1 MVAVRDSHLTNPADF
16 DAKTWTS
23 SLALT
28 TTEQDELFALYNRLA
43 SLKLADEAKTTE
55 AKSADV
61 TTDIEPTSVAPLLA
75 YGVEM
80 IEILMTM
87 DMDME
92 TLTAA
97 LLYPF
102 FEAKLFT
109 AETIETEFGETLVK
123 LLVSVIEMDAIRTLQ
138 AKTSKP
144 SENQVDNLRRMLM
157 AIVDDVRAIVIKLA
171 ERICH
176 LRDVKD
182 ASEEE
187 RVLAAKEISDI
198 YAPLA
203 NRLGIGQLKWELEDL
218 SFRYSHPETYKQI
231 AKLLLERRIDRE
243 EFIDNFVEK
252 VKQGVEAT
260 GAKVE
265 VYGRPKHI
273 YSIWKKMQKKNL
285 DFSGLYDVR
294 AVRVIA
300 AELQDCYAALG
311 VLHTLYRPIP
321 SEFDDYVANPKAN
334 GYQSIHTVV
343 AVGEEGKPVEV
354 QIRTQQMHDD
364 AELGVA
370 AHWRYKEGS
379 DGGKQGSYEE
389 KIAWLRKLLAWQ
401 DDMTESGNL
410 VDELRSQVFDD
421 RVYVFTPQGDVVDM
435 PQGSTPLD
443 FAYYVHSMVGHRCI
457 GAKISGRI
465 VPFTYE
471 LQTGDQIE
479 IITQKN
485 PNPSRDWLLPNLG
498 YVKSTRA
505 RAKINTYFKRLDRDK
520 NIAAGKDML
529 EGEMQKL
536 GLILA
541 DASCA
546 FDRFNSNT
554 MDDLLAQVGSGD
566 ARLNQVIN
574 HIKVKLL
581 QPSAEEEDKLAL
593 ELVDQQVQKSQNKP
607 KKQKKDHI
615 VVEGMGNLMT
625 HIAKCCQPIPG
636 DEIIGYITQG
646 RGISIHRQGCLQYA
660 ELNNRQPERVIEAV
674 WGNDFSG
681 GYSATLVVHANDRS
695 GLLRDLTTIFAND
708 RIHVSGMS
716 TRTDPKQQ
724 TATLEIN
731 VELFNI
737 DTLTHLLNRMGQV
750 KGVIYAKRLR

>member
-16 DAKTWTS
+16 DAQTWTA

-28 TTEQDELFALYNRLA
+28 VGEQAELLQLYRQLAARETAESTPLTGSIIDADNAPLAL
-43 SLKLADEAKTTE
+43 
-55 AKSADV
+55 
-61 TTDIEPTSVAPLLA
+61 PLLA

-80 IEILMTM
+80 VEILMTM
-87 DMDME
+87 DMDMD
-92 TLTAA
+92 TLKVA

-102 FEAKLFT
+102 FDAKLYDQ
-109 AETIETEFGETLVK
+109 EQIDDLFGAK
-123 LLVSVIEMDAIRTLQ
+123 LTPLLIAVVEMDAIRTLQ
-138 AKTSKP
+138 AKSQTP
-144 SENQVDNLRRMLM
+144 SENQMDNLRRMLM

-176 LRDVKD
+176 LREVKN

-187 RVLAAKEISDI
+187 RVLAAKEIADI

-218 SFRYSHPETYKQI
+218 SFRYSHPDIYKKI

-243 EFIDNFVEK
+243 EFIDNFVDQ

-285 DFSGLYDVR
+285 DFSELYDVR

-311 VLHTLYRPIP
+311 VIHTLFRPIP

-343 AVGEEGKPVEV
+343 AVGDENKPVEV
-354 QIRTQQMHDD
+354 QIRTKQMHDD

-379 DGGKQGSYEE
+379 DSSKKGSYEE

-401 DDMTESGNL
+401 DDMAENGNL

-421 RVYVFTPQGDVVDM
+421 RVYVFTPQGDVMDM

-498 YVKSTRA
+498 YVKSARA
-505 RAKINTYFKRLDRDK
+505 RAKITTYFKRLDRDK
-520 NIAAGKDML
+520 NVVAGKEML
-529 EGEMQKL
+529 DTELHKL
-536 GLILA
+536 GLHLS
-541 DASCA
+541 DAQCA
-546 FDRFNSNT
+546 FERFNANAL
-554 MDDLLAQVGSGD
+554 DDLLAQVGSGD
-566 ARLNQVIN
+566 VRLNQVVN
-574 HIKVKLL
+574 HIKLQLL
-581 QPSAEEEDKLAL
+581 QPSAEEEDKLAQ
-593 ELVDQQVQKSQNKP
+593 ELVEQQVQKSQNQA
-607 KKQKKDHI
+607 KKKHKKDHI
-615 VVEGMGNLMT
+615 VVEGVGNLMT

-636 DEIIGYITQG
+636 DEIDGYITQG

-660 ELNNRQPERVIEAV
+660 ELSNRHPERTIDAV
-674 WGNDFSG
+674 WSDDFSA
-681 GYSATLVVHANDRS
+681 GYKVVMVVHGIDRS

-708 RIHVSGMS
+708 RIHVVGMT
-716 TRTDPKQQ
+716 TRTDAKMQ
-724 TATLEIN
+724 TATLEISI
-731 VELFNI
+731 ELFNI
-737 DTLTHLLNRMGQV
+737 DTLNHLLNRMSQV
-750 KGVIYAKRLR
+750 KGVIYAKRLK

>member
-1 MVAVRDSHLTNPADF
+1 MVAVRDSHLTKPEDF
-16 DAKTWTS
+16 NAKTWIA

-28 TTEQDELFALYNRLA
+28 SAEQTALFALYSQLA
-43 SLKLADEAKTTE
+43 SFKPLSDDAEISDEDKAENTKI
-55 AKSADV
+55 V
-61 TTDIEPTSVAPLLA
+61 QPLLA

-87 DMDME
+87 DMDMD
-92 TLTAA
+92 TLKVA

-102 FEAKLFT
+102 FDAKFISAEEVEAKH
-109 AETIETEFGETLVK
+109 GETLSQ
-123 LLVSVIEMDAIRTLQ
+123 LLVSVVEMDAIRTLQ
-138 AKTSKP
+138 SNAHKP
-144 SENQVDNLRRMLM
+144 SESQLDNLRGMLM

-176 LRDVKD
+176 LREVKEQ
-182 ASEEE
+182 SEEE
-187 RVLAAKEISDI
+187 RVLAAKEISGI

-218 SFRYSHPETYKQI
+218 AFRYSHPDTYKQI

-243 EFIDNFVEK
+243 EFIDNFVQQ
-252 VKQGVEAT
+252 VKDGVEAT

-311 VLHTLYRPIP
+311 VLHTLFRPIP

-343 AVGEEGKPVEV
+343 AVGDEGKPVEV
-354 QIRTQQMHDD
+354 QIRTKQMHDD

-370 AHWRYKEGS
+370 AHWRYKEGA
-379 DGGKQGSYEE
+379 DNTKKNSYEE

-401 DDMTESGNL
+401 DDMAESGSL

-435 PQGSTPLD
+435 PKGATPLD

-498 YVKSTRA
+498 YVKSARA
-505 RAKINTYFKRLDRDK
+505 RSKINTYFKRLDRDK
-520 NIAAGKDML
+520 NVAAGKELL
-529 EGEMQKL
+529 ETELQKIKL
-536 GLILA
+536 TLS

-546 FDRFNSNT
+546 FDRFNANT
-554 MDDLLAQVGSGD
+554 IDDLLAQVGSGD

-574 HIKVKLL
+574 HIKVQLL

-593 ELVDQQVQKSQNKP
+593 ELVDQQVQKSQNKT

-615 VVEGMGNLMT
+615 VVEGVGNLMT

-636 DEIIGYITQG
+636 DEIVGYITQG
-646 RGISIHRQGCLQYA
+646 RGISIHRQGCLQYG
-660 ELNNRQPERVIEAV
+660 ELSSRQPERVIDAV
-674 WGNDFSG
+674 WGDDFTG
-681 GYSATLVVHANDRS
+681 GYSVTLVVHANDRS

-708 RIHVSGMS
+708 RIHVSGMN
-716 TRTDPKQQ
+716 TRTDSKQQ
-724 TATLEIN
+724 TATLEVNI
-731 VELFNI
+731 ELFNI
-737 DTLTHLLNRMGQV
+737 DTLTHLINRMSQV

>member
-1 MVAVRDSHLTNPADF
+1 MVAVRDSHLTNPEDF

-28 TTEQDELFALYNRLA
+28 STEQDELFELYSQLALKEA
-43 SLKLADEAKTTE
+43 AESLEDEAE
-55 AKSADV
+55 
-61 TTDIEPTSVAPLLA
+61 IHFPLLA

-80 IEILMTM
+80 VEILMTM

-92 TLTAA
+92 TLKVA

-102 FEAKLFT
+102 FDAKLYDNEQIDT
-109 AETIETEFGETLVK
+109 LFGCK
-123 LLVSVIEMDAIRTLQ
+123 LLPLLVAVVEMDAIRTLQ
-138 AKTSKP
+138 AKSQKP
-144 SENQVDNLRRMLM
+144 SESQVDNLRRMLM

-176 LRDVKD
+176 LRQVKNE
-182 ASEEE
+182 SEEE

-218 SFRYSHPETYKQI
+218 SFRYSHPDTYKKI

-243 EFIDNFVEK
+243 EFIANFVSQ
-252 VKQGVEAT
+252 VKTGVEAA
-260 GAKVE
+260 GGKVE

-285 DFSGLYDVR
+285 DFTGLYDVR

-311 VLHTLYRPIP
+311 VIHNLFRPIP

-343 AVGEEGKPVEV
+343 AVGDENKAVEV
-354 QIRTQQMHDD
+354 QIRTKQMHDD

-379 DGGKQGSYEE
+379 DSTKKGSYEE

-401 DDMTESGNL
+401 DDMAESGSL

-421 RVYVFTPQGDVVDM
+421 RVYVFTPKGDVVDM

-471 LQTGDQIE
+471 LQTGDQVE

-498 YVKSTRA
+498 YVKSARA

-520 NIAAGKDML
+520 NVAAGKDML
-529 EGEMQKL
+529 EGELHKL
-536 GLILA
+536 KLQLS

-546 FDRFNSNT
+546 FERFNSNT
-554 MDDLLAQVGSGD
+554 LEDLLAQVGSGD

-574 HIKVKLL
+574 HIKVLLL

-593 ELVDQQVQKSQNKP
+593 ELVDQQVQKSQNQQ
-607 KKQKKDHI
+607 KKKRNKDHI

-625 HIAKCCQPIPG
+625 HIANCCQPIPG
-636 DEIIGYITQG
+636 DDIVGYITQG
-646 RGISIHRQGCLQYA
+646 RGISIHRNGCLQYA
-660 ELNNRQPERVIEAV
+660 DLSNRQPERIIDAV
-674 WGNDFSG
+674 WGDDFSG
-681 GYSATLVVHANDRS
+681 GYRVTLVVHATDRR

-708 RIHVSGMS
+708 RIHVVGMN
-716 TRTDPKQQ
+716 TRTDTKLQ

-731 VELFNI
+731 IELYNI
-737 DTLTHLLNRMGQV
+737 DTLSHLTNRMSQV

>member
-1 MVAVRDSHLTNPADF
+1 MVAVRDSHLTNPEDF
-16 DAKTWTS
+16 DAKIWTS
-23 SLALT
+23 SLALSAA
-28 TTEQDELFALYNRLA
+28 EQAELFELYSQLA
-43 SLKLADEAKTTE
+43 SSAVAD
-55 AKSADV
+55 SALP
-61 TTDIEPTSVAPLLA
+61 ECQKLLA

-80 IEILMTM
+80 VEILMTM
-87 DMDME
+87 EMDME
-92 TLTAA
+92 TLKVA

-102 FEAKLFT
+102 FDAKRYD
-109 AETIETEFGETLVK
+109 IEQVETLFGANLAQ
-123 LLVSVIEMDAIRTLQ
+123 LLIAVVEMDAIRTLQ
-138 AKTSKP
+138 AKSQKP
-144 SENQVDNLRRMLM
+144 SETQVDNLRRMLM
-157 AIVDDVRAIVIKLA
+157 AIVDDVRVIVIKLA

-176 LRDVKD
+176 LRDVKN

-218 SFRYSHPETYKQI
+218 SFRYSHPKTYKKI
-231 AKLLLERRIDRE
+231 AKLLHERRIDRE
-243 EFIDNFVEK
+243 EFIDSFVRQI
-252 VKQGVEAT
+252 KQGIEAT
-260 GAKVE
+260 GAKIE

-311 VLHTLYRPIP
+311 VIHTLYRPIP

-343 AVGEEGKPVEV
+343 TVGDEKKPVEI
-354 QIRTQQMHDD
+354 QIRTKQMHDD

-379 DGGKQGSYEE
+379 DTSKKGSHEE

-401 DDMTESGNL
+401 DDMAESGNL

-421 RVYVFTPQGDVVDM
+421 RVYVFTPKGDVVDM
-435 PQGSTPLD
+435 PQGATPLD

-498 YVKSTRA
+498 YVKSARA
-505 RAKINTYFKRLDRDK
+505 RGKITTYFKRLDRDK
-520 NIAAGKDML
+520 NVAAGKDLL
-529 EGEMQKL
+529 EAELQKL
-536 GLILA
+536 GLHLA

-546 FDRFNSNT
+546 FDRFNANT
-554 MDDLLAQVGSGD
+554 IDDLLAQVGSGD
-566 ARLNQVIN
+566 ARLNQVLN

-593 ELVDQQVQKSQNKP
+593 ELVDQQVQKSQNQA
-607 KKQKKDHI
+607 KKKRNKDHI
-615 VVEGMGNLMT
+615 VVEGVGNLMT

-636 DEIIGYITQG
+636 DEIVGYITQG

-660 ELNNRQPERVIEAV
+660 ELSSRQPERVIDAV
-674 WGNDFSG
+674 WGDDFTG
-681 GYSATLVVHANDRS
+681 GYRVTLVVHASDRS

-708 RIHVSGMS
+708 RIHVAGMN

-724 TATLEIN
+724 TATLEIHI
-731 VELFNI
+731 ELYNI
-737 DTLTHLLNRMGQV
+737 DTLSHLLNRMGQV

>member
-1 MVAVRDSHLTNPADF
+1 MVAVRDSHLTKPEDF
-16 DAKTWTS
+16 NAKTWIA

-28 TTEQDELFALYNRLA
+28 TTEQAELFALYSQLA
-43 SLKLADEAKTTE
+43 NFKPLSDDAEISEEDKVENTKI
-55 AKSADV
+55 V
-61 TTDIEPTSVAPLLA
+61 QPLLA

-87 DMDME
+87 DMDMD
-92 TLTAA
+92 TLKVA

-102 FEAKLFT
+102 FDAKFISAEEVEAKH
-109 AETIETEFGETLVK
+109 GETLSQ
-123 LLVSVIEMDAIRTLQ
+123 LLVSVVEMDAIRTLQ
-138 AKTSKP
+138 SNAHKP
-144 SENQVDNLRRMLM
+144 SESQLDNLRGMLM

-176 LRDVKD
+176 LREVKEQ
-182 ASEEE
+182 SEEE
-187 RVLAAKEISDI
+187 RVLAAKEISGI

-218 SFRYSHPETYKQI
+218 AFRYSHPDTYKQI

-243 EFIDNFVEK
+243 EFIDNFVQQ
-252 VKQGVEAT
+252 VKDGVEAT

-311 VLHTLYRPIP
+311 VLHTLFRPIP

-343 AVGEEGKPVEV
+343 AVGDEGKPVEV
-354 QIRTQQMHDD
+354 QIRTKQMHDD

-370 AHWRYKEGS
+370 AHWRYKEGA
-379 DGGKQGSYEE
+379 DNTKKNSYEE

-401 DDMTESGNL
+401 DDMAESGSL

-435 PQGSTPLD
+435 PKGATPLD

-498 YVKSTRA
+498 YVKSARA
-505 RAKINTYFKRLDRDK
+505 RSKINTYFKRLDRDK
-520 NIAAGKDML
+520 NVAAGKELL
-529 EGEMQKL
+529 ETELQKIKL
-536 GLILA
+536 TLS

-546 FDRFNSNT
+546 FDRFNANT
-554 MDDLLAQVGSGD
+554 IDDLLAQVGSGD

-574 HIKVKLL
+574 HIKVQLL

-593 ELVDQQVQKSQNKP
+593 ELVDQQVQKSQNKT

-615 VVEGMGNLMT
+615 VVEGVGNLMT

-636 DEIIGYITQG
+636 DEIVGYITQG
-646 RGISIHRQGCLQYA
+646 RGISIHRQGCLQYG
-660 ELNNRQPERVIEAV
+660 ELSSRQPERVIDAV
-674 WGNDFSG
+674 WGDDFTG
-681 GYSATLVVHANDRS
+681 GYSVTLVVHANDRS

-708 RIHVSGMS
+708 RIHVSGMN
-716 TRTDPKQQ
+716 TRTDSKQQ
-724 TATLEIN
+724 TATLEVNI
-731 VELFNI
+731 ELFNI
-737 DTLTHLLNRMGQV
+737 DTLTHLINRMSQV